1 MPTHASNDTATH
13 SGVNVYLQSKDGLST
28 DNNSNCNFYL
38 DTIITPDRAD
48 LGMMVSVI
56 DAEIPYS
63 FYNITAKN
71 NSLTLNDIV
80 LELTERNY
88 NAYNI
93 VDEFNS
99 LFKSKPTLSNVVM
112 SFDDNSNKFTITSP
126 SEVTLVSTTMSEEL
140 GATNLPQ
147 TTDSYTSN
155 QACNLSGT
163 SSIYIRSDNMN
174 VRNINS
180 FGKNNGVL
188 SKVLVT
194 SPPGNFIFYQPSTP
208 QYFVLNNP
216 LSYINIQMLNDDN
229 EFIDFDGLNWSLT
242 LSIEFFRK
250 RDDSINYKY
259 YLDGVPDN
267 QIKDV

>member
-1 MPTHASNDTATH
+1 MR
-13 SGVNVYLQSKDGLST
+13 L
-28 DNNSNCNFYL
+28 
-38 DTIITPDRAD
+38 IILND

-229 EFIDFDGLNWSLT
+229 EFIDFNGLNWSLT